1 MDIQAT
7 QIFLKELFTLEFPL
21 HQLLHKALPLA
32 AQGLWTQ
39 LLMSPPFQLS
49 HKALLQSPLVLLW
62 FILQYHKSI
71 SWHLY
76 IRLDRAKAM

>member
-1 MDIQAT
+1 LKDIQAIK
-7 QIFLKELFTLEFPL
+7 IFLKELFTLEFPL
-21 HQLLHKALPLA
+21 HQLLHKALPQA

-62 FILQYHKSI
+62 FI
-71 SWHLY
+71 
-76 IRLDRAKAM
+76 